1 MGYFLKVAAMG
12 WRCVIALVVIMSDLD
27 IGNLLINRG
36 EDIKARNR
44 SGWTPLL
51 KGVVGDE
58 VRGLRYDVLMELMQR
73 DADVEV
79 RDVEGLRLEGIAEK
93 KGWELV
99 RDQDGT
105 VRYVIR
111 KWR

>member
-1 MGYFLKVAAMG
+1 VGCSLKVAAMG

-27 IGNLLINRG
+27 IENLLINRG

-58 VRGLRYDVLMELMQR
+58 VRGLRHDVLMELMER
-73 DADVEV
+73 DADVE
-79 RDVEGLRLEGIAEK
+79 GLRPEDIAEK

-105 VRYVIR
+105 VRYVKR

>member
-1 MGYFLKVAAMG
+1 MG

-27 IGNLLINRG
+27 IGNLLINKG

-58 VRGLRYDVLMELMQR
+58 ARESQHDVLMELMER
-73 DADVEV
+73 GADVEV
-79 RDVEGLRLEGIAEK
+79 RDVEGLRPEDIAEK

-105 VRYVIR
+105 VRYVKR

>member
-1 MGYFLKVAAMG
+1 MGCFLKVAAMG

-36 EDIKARNR
+36 EDIKARNC
-44 SGWTPLL
+44 SGWTLLL

-58 VRGLRYDVLMELMQR
+58 VREFQHDVLMELMER
-73 DADVEV
+73 DA
-79 RDVEGLRLEGIAEK
+79 DVEGLRLEGIAEK

-105 VRYVIR
+105 VRYVKR

>member
-1 MGYFLKVAAMG
+1 VGCSLKVAAMG

-27 IGNLLINRG
+27 IGNLLISRG

-58 VRGLRYDVLMELMQR
+58 VRGLRHDVLMELMER
-73 DADVEV
+73 DVDVEV
-79 RDVEGLRLEGIAEK
+79 RDVEGLRPEDMAEK

-105 VRYVIR
+105 VRYVKR